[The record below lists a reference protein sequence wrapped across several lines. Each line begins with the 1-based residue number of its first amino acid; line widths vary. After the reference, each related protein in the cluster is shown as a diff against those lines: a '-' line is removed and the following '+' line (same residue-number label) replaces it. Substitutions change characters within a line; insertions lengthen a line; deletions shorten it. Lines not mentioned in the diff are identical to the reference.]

1 MNNEERDKVM
11 SDEVMNDEE
20 IREAVEHFEHLTYA
34 QIASACG
41 VSEYEVRRVIGLIQ

>member
-1 MNNEERDKVM
+1 M
-11 SDEVMNDEE
+11 SDKELRE
-20 IREAVEHFEHLTYA
+20 IVEISVEHFEHLTYA

>member
-1 MNNEERDKVM
+1 MNNEERDEVM
-11 SDEVMNDEE
+11 SDKE

-41 VSEYEVRRVIGLIQ
+41 VSEYEVRRAIGLIQ

>member
-1 MNNEERDKVM
+1 MNNEEREE
-11 SDEVMNDEE
+11 STMNDVE

-41 VSEYEVRRVIGLIQ
+41 VSEYEVRRAIGLIQ

>member
-1 MNNEERDKVM
+1 MNNEEREAVM
-11 SDEVMNDEE
+11 SDKE
-20 IREAVEHFEHLTYA
+20 IRESVEHFEHLTYA

>member
-11 SDEVMNDEE
+11 SDEE
-20 IREAVEHFEHLTYA
+20 IREAVELAVEHFDHLTYE

-41 VSEYEVRRVIGLIQ
+41 VSEYEVRRAIGLIQ